1 MLQLEALIYGI
12 PSGYAAERVSD
23 LATPRTLAVGVV
35 PDLIVNVTG
44 RRITSRNAPMLSLS
58 CNGDTVERGGLNAIL
73 MGSVPYLRVD
83 LIQAGSGSRQIA
95 GWPVAIEDHKVANRA
110 LGNILGRA
118 VQVLV
123 QAASALS
130 SGKSL
135 DGLILHVATMPDQ
148 SGNRSAIAAFVAE
161 TLLSKVQGR
170 LKHLVTL
177 APNWSVG
184 WRSVAPDDG
193 AMADLHGKMYHRL
206 TDDGQ
211 RFYADPFPWNRD
223 GRAYVFME
231 EYPYATSRGIISVSQ
246 LIRGKLTTPQ
256 CVLEQ
261 DVHLSYPF
269 LVEEQGV
276 IYMIPE
282 TSSRDTVELWRCISF
297 PNKWELN
304 RILISGENLTDVTLI
319 KKDETWF
326 MFASQKQRWTSS
338 WDALAIWWA
347 PSLFGPWVPHPANPV
362 VVDVRAAR
370 PAGNLLYFQGRLLRP
385 AQNCADRY
393 GAALTIAVVEGVSRL
408 SYRQTVVGA
417 VRPTPPFVGLH
428 TYNRSANIEVVDIFG
443 NPNVQDFTVQRS
455 EM

>member
-1 MLQLEALIYGI
+1 
-12 PSGYAAERVSD
+12 
-23 LATPRTLAVGVV
+23 
-35 PDLIVNVTG
+35 
-44 RRITSRNAPMLSLS
+44 MLSLR
-58 CNGDTVERGGLNAIL
+58 CNGDTVERGGLNAVL
-73 MGSVPYLRVD
+73 MGRAPYLRVD
-83 LIQAGSGSRQIA
+83 LTQGGSGPRQIA
-95 GWPVAIEDHKVANRA
+95 GWPVAIEDRRVAIRA

-123 QAASALS
+123 QAATAIN
-130 SGKSL
+130 SGESRDRL
-135 DGLILHVATMPDQ
+135 FLHVATMPDQ
-148 SGNRSAIAAFVAE
+148 SGNRSAIPAFVAE

-170 LKHLVTL
+170 LKHLVTQ

-184 WRSVAPDDG
+184 WRSVAPNDG
-193 AMADLHGKMYHRL
+193 AIADPHGKMYHRL

-211 RFYADPFPWNRD
+211 RFYADPFPWSRD

-246 LIRGKLTTPQ
+246 LIQGKLTTPH

-276 IYMIPE
+276 VYMIPE
-282 TSSRDTVELWRCISF
+282 TSSRDTVELWQCTSF

-304 RILISGENLTDVTLI
+304 RILISGENLFDVTLV

-326 MFASQKQRWTSS
+326 MFAAQMQRWTSS
-338 WDALAIWWA
+338 WDALVIWWA
-347 PSLFGPWVPHPANPV
+347 PSLFGPWVPHRANPV

-370 PAGNLLYFQGRLLRP
+370 PAGNLLYSRGRLLRP

-393 GAALTIAVVEGVSRL
+393 GAALTIAVVEDLSRL

-417 VRPTPPFVGLH
+417 VRPMPPFAGLH
-428 TYNRSANIEVVDIFG
+428 TYNRSTNIEVVDIFG
-443 NPNVQDFTVQRS
+443 NPNGQDFTIQHR